1 MVAIVW
7 DSSLQFH
14 SVMFARRSLSRS
26 GGQTISGIE
35 QVVQSSTDFWA
46 AKVGLKIRKGTQAL
60 AYRAL
65 QAQNWGRAGQ
75 WVIPVCSQFGVPISP
90 PLADFSWSDDW
101 ADDFSTGPAP
111 PVIPPGE
118 GALTTADAVRG
129 DRTLTFEFIDP
140 GFVPKP
146 GMYFSIGN
154 RLYLIATAGSTGVV
168 RTYTVTFVPSLRA
181 DADTGT
187 SIEFSSPRCLMRL
200 AEDNIGDMDLDMLRF
215 ADITLSFVEV
225 PA

>member
-1 MVAIVW
+1 MVALVW

-26 GGQTISGIE
+26 GGQTISGVE
-35 QVVQSSTDFWA
+35 QVVQSATDFWA
-46 AKVGLKIRKGTQAL
+46 AKVSLKIRKGTQAL

-75 WVIPVCSQFGVPISP
+75 WIIPVCSNFGVPASP
-90 PLADFSWSDDW
+90 PPADFSFSDDW
-101 ADDFSTGPAP
+101 APDFSIGPAP
-111 PVIPPGE
+111 PTIPPGE
-118 GALTTADAVRG
+118 GALTTADAIRG
-129 DRTLTFEFIDP
+129 DRTITFQFVDP
-140 GFVPKP
+140 TFVPLP
-146 GMYFSIGN
+146 GMFFSIGN
-154 RLYLIATAGSTGVV
+154 RLYLIGTVTYTGTV

-181 DADTGT
+181 DAATGT